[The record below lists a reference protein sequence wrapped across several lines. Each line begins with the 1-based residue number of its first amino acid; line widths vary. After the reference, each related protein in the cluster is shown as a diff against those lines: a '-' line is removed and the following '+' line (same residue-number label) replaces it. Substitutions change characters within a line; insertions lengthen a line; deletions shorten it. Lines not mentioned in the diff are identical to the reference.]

1 MIRRLALAAALALV
15 PAAGSAQSLS
25 AQDSFRIGSGSS
37 VLCTAESSAT
47 DRAFI
52 DMFDR
57 GYSIVCRDAATSVG
71 QIYALRV
78 RGGDPVA
85 RLAELRA
92 GRVTCDAASPGQI
105 EGLGT
110 VEGATCRLTEA
121 DVGYRVYVYRA
132 GDTVYV
138 AEGLAGYDGAIQLA
152 LRSVIADR
160 VIPGEVQI
168 AVTGAGDPV
177 AFARVQAGALD
188 RRRAL
193 AEAYRRNNAGNFAE
207 SAEYFA
213 VLTEG
218 QSEAAARTEA
228 LVNEALQRSNLGRY
242 AEADALFT
250 QASALAGADPVT
262 ARRYRNYRAM
272 HLLNQGF
279 AAEAMDELNRPLPD
293 AGPSAGVAEGVID
306 AATSARLSAESPGA
320 QRLAGIEGLTAQD
333 KARVLDGQARQ
344 IRATIL
350 RQQGNDAEAD
360 ATLTRAIDELVAIRG
375 GRIAATIWL
384 RAQIFGDLAGIA
396 EARNDRASAES
407 RHRAAI
413 ALLDTNYPDSPALF
427 SAKGRLAG
435 FLLRTG
441 RADEAIALYREI
453 IAANAQGA
461 TPSPALARTLAPYF
475 ALLAAR
481 QSDPAATADLFAAS
495 QVLARPG
502 VAQTQAVLARSL
514 SEGGDESARLFRQ
527 SLNLTRA
534 IERERVSLARLE
546 QSGQASD
553 RAADLRASIAQMRQD
568 QTATQARLAEFPR
581 YRMVSE
587 GALPLAD
594 LQGLLR
600 PGEVYY
606 KLTQVDDALYAIFV
620 TRDVARAWR
629 LTLSAADLETRVDGL
644 RSTISRVERGQQLTF
659 PFNVQL
665 AHQLYGELFGP
676 VTAELGQANHLI
688 FEPDGAMLRLPPN
701 VLVMDERSVAAY
713 RTRVAASRDNEFD
726 FRGTAWLGRARDVS
740 TSVSV
745 RAFRDVRNAPPSRA
759 RAQYLGFGQ
768 NAPLAGAVV
777 PAVGAVRGLT
787 GDACTWPAAAW
798 RNPISAAELFSA
810 RDRLVAETGGGVDIV
825 TGAAFTDTA
834 IRERSDLNQYRI
846 LHFATH
852 GLVTSPRPDCP
863 TRPSLLTSFG
873 GPDSD
878 GLLSFAEIFDLNLDA
893 DIVVLSACDTASRA
907 GLAATEEAGISGGGD
922 FALDGLVRAFV
933 GAGARLV
940 VASHWP
946 VPDSYNA
953 TQRLITGLF
962 TATPGTGVGR
972 ALRESELALM
982 NDVDTSHPYY
992 WAGFAVI
999 GDGAMPVIRANAPAT
1014 AAQ

>member
-1 MIRRLALAAALALV
+1 MIFRLTLGLALAAV
-15 PAAGSAQSLS
+15 PAAASAQSLA
-25 AQDSFRIGSGSS
+25 AQDNFRIGSGAS

-47 DRAFI
+47 DRALV

-78 RGGDPVA
+78 RGGDPA
-85 RLAELRA
+85 GRLAALRA
-92 GRVTCDAASPGQI
+92 NRVTCQAAAPGQV
-105 EGLGT
+105 EELGA
-110 VEGATCRLTEA
+110 VEAATCRLTEA

-138 AEGLAGYDGAIQLA
+138 AEGLTGYDGALRLA
-152 LRSVIADR
+152 LRSVVADR

-168 AVTGAGDPV
+168 ATTGAGDPV

-250 QASALAGADPVT
+250 QAAAMAGADPVS

-279 AAEAMDELNRPLPD
+279 ATEAMDELSRPLPD
-293 AGPSAGVAEGVID
+293 AGPSAGIAEGVID
-306 AATSARLSAESPGA
+306 SATSARLSAESPGA
-320 QRLAGIEGLTAQD
+320 QRLAGLEGLTQQD

-344 IRATIL
+344 IRAAIL
-350 RQQGNDAEAD
+350 RQQGNDAEAE
-360 ATLTRAIDELVAIRG
+360 ATLTRALDELVAIRG

-396 EARNDRASAES
+396 EARNDRDAAES
-407 RHRAAI
+407 RHRGAI
-413 ALLDTNYPDSPALF
+413 ELLNTNYPDSPALF

-441 RADEAIALYREI
+441 RADEALVLYREVV
-453 IAANAQGA
+453 ATNAEGA
-461 TPSPALARTLAPYF
+461 TPSPGLARTLAPYF

-481 QSDPAATADLFAAS
+481 QTDPTATAELFSAS

-514 SEGGDESARLFRQ
+514 SEGSDESARLFRQ
-527 SLNLTRA
+527 SLNLARS

-546 QSGQASD
+546 QSGQAPD
-553 RAADLRASIAQMRQD
+553 RAEALRASIAQMRRD
-568 QTATQARLAEFPR
+568 QTATQSRLAEFPR
-581 YRMVSE
+581 YRMVAE
-587 GALPLAD
+587 GALSLAD
-594 LQGLLR
+594 LQALLR
-600 PGEVYY
+600 PGEAYY
-606 KLTQVDDALYAIFV
+606 KLTQVDDALYAVFV
-620 TRDVARAWR
+620 TPSTARAWR
-629 LTLSAADLETRVDGL
+629 LTLSANELETRVDGL
-644 RSTISRVERGQQLTF
+644 RATISRVERGQQLTY
-659 PFNVQL
+659 PFNIQL
-665 AHQLYGELFGP
+665 ARQLYGELFGP
-676 VTAELGQANHLI
+676 AAAELGQSTHLI
-688 FEPDGAMLRLPPN
+688 FEPDGAMLRLPAN
-701 VLVMDERSVAAY
+701 VLVMDDGSVAAY
-713 RTRVAASRDNEFD
+713 RARVAVSRDNEFD
-726 FRGTAWLGRARDVS
+726 FRGTAWLGRDRDVS
-740 TSVSV
+740 TSVSP

-759 RAQYLGFGQ
+759 RAQYLGLGQ
-768 NAPLAGAVV
+768 NAPFEGEAV
-777 PAVGAVRGLT
+777 PSAGAVRGLT

-798 RNPISAAELFSA
+798 RNPISAAELISA
-810 RDRLVAETGGGVDIV
+810 RDRLNATATGGAELI
-825 TGAAFTDTA
+825 TGAAFTDSA
-834 IRERSDLNQYRI
+834 IRERGDLNQYRI

-852 GLVTSPRPDCP
+852 GLVTAPRPDCP

-873 GPDSD
+873 GADSD
-878 GLLSFAEIFDLNLDA
+878 GLLSFAEIFDLRLDA
-893 DIVVLSACDTASRA
+893 DIVILSACDTASRA
-907 GLAATEEAGISGGGD
+907 GLTATQEAGISGGGD

-953 TQRLITGLF
+953 TQRLITGMF
-962 TATPGTGVGR
+962 AAAPGTSIGS
-972 ALRESELALM
+972 ALRRSERVLM
-982 NDVDTSHPYY
+982 NDADTSHPYY

-999 GDGAMPVIRANAPAT
+999 GDGAMPVIRAAPPAV